1 MYVEAEILRSSTPLE
16 VCRLAAGQHQT
27 QQRDVQIITVS
38 DMFQFFVTAAKEKM
52 ERLNTP
58 YFTEKETGVICKQ
71 LGLLKFVDRQGNLLS
86 EKQAVWQHPIVT
98 NSNTIF
104 GHRWGMQ

>member
-1 MYVEAEILRSSTPLE
+1 MVDD
-16 VCRLAAGQHQT
+16 
-27 QQRDVQIITVS
+27 DVQIITVS

-58 YFTEKETGVICKQ
+58 YFTEKEIGVICKQ

-86 EKQAVWQHPIVT
+86 EKQAV
-98 NSNTIF
+98 
-104 GHRWGMQ
+104 